1 MRPQL
6 PFLTFGVT
14 GLGHSSGFRR
24 LRTEID
30 VGSPAA
36 AESEDEQEEEQEQED
51 SEEEEEEEEED
62 SGTQTLE
69 VECPEGSSAGDVI
82 SIVRPPQRHLSFSHQ
97 LPTIVT

>member
-1 MRPQL
+1 LQ
-6 PFLTFGVT
+6 
-14 GLGHSSGFRR
+14 
-24 LRTEID
+24 TEID

-36 AESEDEQEEEQEQED
+36 AESEDEQEEQQEQED
-51 SEEEEEEEEED
+51 SEEEG

>member
-1 MRPQL
+1 M
-6 PFLTFGVT
+6 
-14 GLGHSSGFRR
+14 
-24 LRTEID
+24 
-30 VGSPAA
+30 GSPAA
-36 AESEDEQEEEQEQED
+36 AESEDEQQQQNDEQAD
-51 SEEEEEEEEED
+51 SEEED